1 MKKTLQMVNKTLE
14 MIKKALAMVKK
25 TLELVKTLLQTAMS
39 ITFKKMRLRNRKQT
53 RNYTKALVFLDPN
66 KRRMKGLLKVNYIL
80 DQQVMLG
87 TIKESQTLDRHCWK
101 KTACHL
107 TKKQRQAV

>member
-1 MKKTLQMVNKTLE
+1 MVKKTLE
-14 MIKKALAMVKK
+14 MVKK
-25 TLELVKTLLQTAMS
+25 TLELVKTILQTAMS